1 MGRSFILS
9 LAIAV
14 LLAGTAAAQG
24 RVFTNDDIESRPPR
38 SPATNRPAPGADAPA
53 TRQPQA
59 ENPPEAENPDE
70 AYPLTD
76 SAGLSAI
83 QSALTEA
90 LNDMDAR
97 LERATVGSVIERWS
111 RMRESL
117 GELMVEYRT
126 FTAEAARAERSRER
140 ARQNPAQ

>member
-59 ENPPEAENPDE
+59 ENPPE